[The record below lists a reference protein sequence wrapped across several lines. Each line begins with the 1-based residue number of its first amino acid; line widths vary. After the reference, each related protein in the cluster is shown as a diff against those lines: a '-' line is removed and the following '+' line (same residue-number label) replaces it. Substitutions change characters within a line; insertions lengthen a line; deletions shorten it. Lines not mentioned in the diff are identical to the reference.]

1 MHQVIYIV
9 KLNKFNFLNK
19 EVEEFRQKS
28 KNSEYENKRL

>member
-9 KLNKFNFLNK
+9 KLNKFNFSNK